1 MDKSTGNHLW
11 LPSDV
16 PTPGQYS
23 VKRRTTDLRPARAS
37 DSQRRASSTA
47 SQAVHPE
54 VQPRSAG
61 GGSRLRWLRAGCGR
75 SSPRRR
81 PSALSHLAS
90 FTLTS
95 SRMIPA
101 QWHCPRQRKCRA
113 GAEGGRRYRQPALL
127 SMLCPPPPAAP
138 AAARGRCGSRRHR
151 PPRPPQPE
159 AAAGLAATARRARR
173 ARPRGTTLLRERR
186 TWWNR
191 TSSNSS

>member
-11 LPSDV
+11 LSSDV

-23 VKRRTTDLRPARAS
+23 VKRRTTDLWPARAS

-54 VQPRSAG
+54 VQPMSAG

-127 SMLCPPPPAAP
+127 SMCCPCC
-138 AAARGRCGSRRHR
+138 ARRR

-159 AAAGLAATARRARR
+159 AAAGLAATACRAHE
-173 ARPRGTTLLRERR
+173 ALLVLDLLHHVLDGS
-186 TWWNR
+186 
-191 TSSNSS
+191 TSRCPA